1 MEKFLENFL
10 RLFSIAKKN
19 SGKKETIFDKSKIMM
34 TGIATSVVDRHTR
47 DNNVLLSKILYI
59 NLI

>member
-47 DNNVLLSKILYI
+47 DNNVLLSKILY
-59 NLI
+59 